1 MTIDPVATTGVDII
15 EQGDGA
21 DTLIFTASNQTQ
33 DGDIFVGG
41 TGTDTI
47 AVGPGVSFLAY
58 QVFPS
63 GGFFGYEGL
72 TFNGTANALFE
83 AMQFGSGL
91 ISNSLHVT
99 GANGTSQ
106 GITVFAAY
114 NFSAAHWTFTDWEP
128 ADHISIF
135 GNNAGNVL
143 TGSSRDDEIGGG
155 FGADVL
161 IGGRGR
167 DELSGD
173 AGNDTFRFV
182 HTTDSLKGNP
192 DLILDFSHVEGDRID
207 LHKIDANTKIAGNQ
221 AFHFIDDQGFHHK
234 AGEVHWADGGANVI
248 LVEGDVNGD
257 GKADFSIALDPYFEG
272 LVKSDFIL

>member
-1 MTIDPVATTGVDII
+1 MTIDPAATTGVDAID
-15 EQGDGA
+15 QGDGA

-33 DGDIFVGG
+33 DGDVFVGG

-47 AVGPGVSFLAY
+47 AVGAGVDLFAH
-58 QVFPS
+58 QVLPS

-72 TFNGTANALFE
+72 TFNGAGSANFE
-83 AMQFGSGL
+83 AIQFGSGL

-99 GANGTSQ
+99 GAFGTSQ

-128 ADHISIF
+128 ADHITILGSS
-135 GNNAGNVL
+135 AGNVL
-143 TGSSRDDEIGGG
+143 AGSSQGDLILGGL
-155 FGADVL
+155 GADVL

-167 DELSGD
+167 DELSG
-173 AGNDTFRFV
+173 GSENDTFRFV
-182 HTTDSLKGNP
+182 RTTDSLKGNP
-192 DLILDFSHVEGDRID
+192 DLIEDFSHVEGDRID
-207 LHKIDANTKIAGNQ
+207 LHKIDANTKMAGNQ

-234 AGEVHWADGGANVI
+234 AGEVHWADGGASVI

-272 LVKSDFIL
+272 LVKGDFIL